1 MNRRDF
7 LKGAALAILTSPNIN
22 TPEIKTTYKKRRV
35 SRPKYPQNFVLILMD
50 DMGYG
55 DLSCYGNT
63 RYTTP
68 NLDQMA
74 KEGVRFTDFYA
85 CAPVCTPTRASVL
98 TGCYPLR
105 VGLPRVLGNKSREG
119 INPQEITLAELLK
132 QKDYRTACFGK
143 WHLGHLPPFLP
154 THHGFDEFY
163 GLPYSNDMGPDKYKP
178 NDPPLPLIEGDKVI
192 ETNPDQSKL
201 TTAYTE
207 RAIDF
212 IKRNKDNPFFLYLP
226 HSMVHVP
233 IHVSERFKNK
243 SGAGLYGDVVQ
254 EVDWSVGEVLKSIRE
269 TGLDENTLV
278 IFTSDNGPWLI
289 YGNHGGS
296 AGNLRCGKNT
306 TFEGGMR
313 VPCIAWSPKFIPEG
327 KTCKEV
333 SATFDFYPTFAHLAG
348 VNCPKTDRRD
358 GKNVWNLLSKP
369 DSQSPHRF
377 FLYYHEQELQAIRY
391 GKWKLHFPHK
401 YTDVELS
408 ERDGEPGKY
417 MIKDVPTSLY
427 NLEKDISEQTNLIQ
441 NYPKLIE
448 RLKSMSLRYDNEL
461 RKHIRPALKV

>member
-1 MNRRDF
+1 MERRDF
-7 LKGAALAILTSPNIN
+7 LKAAALAMLTCPNVNASELKTNYQSRN
-22 TPEIKTTYKKRRV
+22 TSKQ
-35 SRPKYPQNFVLILMD
+35 KYPQNFVLILID

-55 DLSCYGNT
+55 DLSCYGNSQ
-63 RYTTP
+63 YTTP

-74 KEGVRFTDFYA
+74 KEGIRFTDFYA
-85 CAPVCTPTRASVL
+85 CAPMCTPTRASVL

-105 VGLPRVLGNKSREG
+105 VGLPRVLANKSMEG
-119 INPQEITLAELLK
+119 INPQEITLAEMLK

-163 GLPYSNDMGPDKYKP
+163 GLPYSNDMGPDEDAP
-178 NDPPLPLIEGDKVI
+178 NAPPLPLIEGDKVI

-212 IKRNKDNPFFLYLP
+212 IKRNKGNPFFLYLP

-254 EVDWSVGEVLKSIRE
+254 EIDWSVGEILKSLRD

-278 IFTSDNGPWLI
+278 IFTSDNGPWLL

-296 AGNLRCGKNT
+296 AGKLRCGKNT

-313 VPCIAWSPKFIPEG
+313 VPCIA
-327 KTCKEV
+327 
-333 SATFDFYPTFAHLAG
+333 
-348 VNCPKTDRRD
+348 
-358 GKNVWNLLSKP
+358 
-369 DSQSPHRF
+369 
-377 FLYYHEQELQAIRY
+377 
-391 GKWKLHFPHK
+391 
-401 YTDVELS
+401 
-408 ERDGEPGKY
+408 
-417 MIKDVPTSLY
+417 
-427 NLEKDISEQTNLIQ
+427 
-441 NYPKLIE
+441 
-448 RLKSMSLRYDNEL
+448 
-461 RKHIRPALKV
+461 